1 MPNPAIKQGLG
12 AAEAIHEIKEMEME
26 DLVLGIINP
35 MPVIVLLAIIG
46 ISLFTLS
53 KGADLLIDEAVAVS
67 GYLRVPKAIIG
78 ATIVSL
84 GTTLPELSVST
95 MAAIQGSPDM
105 ALGNA
110 VGSIIANTGLII
122 GLAAVLRPIDI
133 DRGSIR
139 IQGWVKMIS
148 AGLLIAFSLPV
159 FSPGGAGTISQ
170 EMGFIFVAMLAAY
183 MYWSFRE
190 SRKSSYL
197 SSDEDND
204 EVPKSEIIKRFLL
217 MAVGMAIVI
226 FSSKI
231 LIPTVEVTALKVG
244 VPKSIIAATLVAF
257 GTSLPELTTAVKAAL
272 RGHGDLAVGN
282 IIGADILN
290 VLFVIGVSAAVTPE
304 GLLVPPI
311 FYRVHFPAMAII
323 LLTFRFVTINKGSRI
338 RRWEGA
344 LLIALYLAYL
354 GMNLTNVIS

>member
-1 MPNPAIKQGLG
+1 VRLYNSPRGVVEFVNF
-12 AAEAIHEIKEMEME
+12 KEMKME
-26 DLVLGIINP
+26 DLVLGLINP
-35 MPVIVLLAIIG
+35 MPVIALLAIIG
-46 ISLFTLS
+46 VSLFTLS
-53 KGADLLIDEAVAVS
+53 KGADLLIDEAVAIS
-67 GYLRVPKAIIG
+67 GYLKVPKAIIG

-133 DRGSIR
+133 DKGSIR
-139 IQGWVKMIS
+139 LQGWVKMIS

-159 FSPGGAGTISQ
+159 FSKGGEGTISQ
-170 EMGFIFVAMLAAY
+170 GMGFVFVAMLIAY
-183 MYWSFRE
+183 LYWSFQE

-197 SSDEDND
+197 SSDDDDED
-204 EVPKSEIIKRFLL
+204 VSKGEIIKKFLL

-226 FSSKI
+226 LSSQV

-304 GLLVPPI
+304 GLLVPPM
-311 FYRVHFPAMAII
+311 FYRVHFPAMAVI
-323 LLTFRFVTINKGSRI
+323 LLTFRFVTLNKGSRI
-338 RRWEGA
+338 RRWEGI

-354 GMNLTNVIS
+354 GMNLTNVVS

>member
-1 MPNPAIKQGLG
+1 
-12 AAEAIHEIKEMEME
+12 ME

-35 MPVIVLLAIIG
+35 MPVIALLAIIG
-46 ISLFTLS
+46 VSLFTLS

-67 GYLRVPKAIIG
+67 GYLKVPKAIIG

-122 GLAAVLRPIDI
+122 GLAALLKPIDI

-139 IQGWVKMIS
+139 IQGWVKMLS
-148 AGLLIAFSLPV
+148 AGLLIAFSLPF
-159 FSPGGAGTISQ
+159 FSEGRAGTIYQ
-170 EMGFIFVAMLAAY
+170 WMGFVFVAMLVSY
-183 MYWSFRE
+183 LYWSFRE

-197 SSDEDND
+197 GIDEDD
-204 EVPKSEIIKRFLL
+204 EEVSKSEIAKKFLL

-226 FSSKI
+226 LSSQV

-244 VPKSIIAATLVAF
+244 VPQSIIAATLVAF
-257 GTSLPELTTAVKAAL
+257 GTSLPELTTAVKASL

-311 FYRVHFPAMAII
+311 FYRIHYPAMAII
-323 LLTFRFVTINKGSRI
+323 LLTFRFVTLNKGSRI
-338 RRWEGA
+338 RRWEGIF
-344 LLIALYLAYL
+344 LMALYLVYL
-354 GMNLTNVIS
+354 AMNLTNVVS

>member
-1 MPNPAIKQGLG
+1 MRLRQYINLR
-12 AAEAIHEIKEMEME
+12 EMEME
-26 DLVLGIINP
+26 DLVLSIINP
-35 MPVIVLLAIIG
+35 MPVIALLAIIG
-46 ISLFTLS
+46 VSLFTLS

-122 GLAAVLRPIDI
+122 GLAALLRPIDI

-139 IQGWVKMIS
+139 LQGWVKMIS
-148 AGLLIAFSLPV
+148 AGLLIVFSLP
-159 FSPGGAGTISQ
+159 FLSEGSTGTIYQ
-170 EMGFIFVAMLAAY
+170 WMGFVFVAMLAAY
-183 MYWSFRE
+183 LYWSFQE

-197 SSDEDND
+197 SSDEDEE
-204 EVPKSEIIKRFLL
+204 EVSKAEIIKKFLM

-226 FSSKI
+226 LSSQV
-231 LIPTVEVTALKVG
+231 LIPTVELTAIKVG
-244 VPKSIIAATLVAF
+244 VPQSIIAATLVAF
-257 GTSLPELTTAVKAAL
+257 GTSLPELTTAVKASL

-304 GLLVPPI
+304 GLLVPTI
-311 FYRVHFPAMAII
+311 FYRVHYPAMAII
-323 LLTFRFVTINKGSRI
+323 LLTFRFVTLNKGSRI
-338 RRWEGA
+338 RRWEGI

-354 GMNLTNVIS
+354 GMNLTNVVS